1 MDARGLTI
9 MNFGVLTAE
18 PHQYHGSRWQLWF
31 VPDNG
36 ERVQLFL
43 MQGRMN

>member
-1 MDARGLTI
+1 
-9 MNFGVLTAE
+9 MNFWVLTAE

-31 VPDNG
+31 TPDNG
-36 ERVQLFL
+36 ERVQLGEQLFL